1 MGHIRL
7 GTLPR
12 SKKWRQVVD
21 LLQLGADVEAIA
33 AAAAVAAESDLK
45 RATTDPAFVQT
56 LWLLTQLPLAARGP
70 AFAADLQ
77 ALGLSIADR
86 PGLME
91 VVAAFTDAV
100 DRHSRSQPGRTDLG
114 EMAQIAA
121 VESIV
126 ALVGQSLPSL
136 FTPTPDE
143 VQREIGRYASGDR
156 FSLLAREFFARLTQ
170 RRLDYYLSR
179 ELGNHIGPGARFGN
193 DVERSQF
200 DAALNRHCRE
210 ASRIVKEFAGG
221 WYGKN
226 VYQEDGLQRSDI
238 LGFAAVAF
246 KKIGAELRKRRDADA

>member
-12 SKKWRQVVD
+12 SKKWRQVVE
-21 LLQLGADVEAIA
+21 LLQLGADVETIA
-33 AAAAVAAESDLK
+33 AAAAVAAERDLK
-45 RATTDPAFVQT
+45 RATNDPAFVQT

-77 ALGLSIADR
+77 ALGLSVADR

-100 DRHSRSQPGRTDLG
+100 DRYSHGQVGRTDLG
-114 EMAQIAA
+114 EMAQMAA

-136 FTPTPDE
+136 FTPTPEE
-143 VQREIGRYASGDR
+143 VQREIGQYASGDR

-179 ELGNHIGPGARFGN
+179 ELANHIGLGARFGD
-193 DVERSQF
+193 DVERSEF

-226 VYQEDGLQRSDI
+226 VYQKDGLQRSDI
-238 LGFAAVAF
+238 PGFAAYAL
-246 KKIGAELRKRRDADA
+246 KKMGAELRKRRDADA